1 MKKFTRRV
9 KIQEVFFDKESND
22 ISIHRNKSN
31 RPIYTENHE
40 VNNICNL
47 IEYLQP
53 EKTNIEDNLTKEERQ
68 ALEELTSND
77 NIIIKQADKSG
88 NFVLMDKN
96 FYRDVLV
103 LEGHLNS
110 NTYIKVASNEDNVV
124 MTNLKKLIKKTR
136 KLFNE
141 E

>member
-1 MKKFTRRV
+1 MRRA

-31 RPIYTENHE
+31 RPIFTVNHE

-47 IEYLQP
+47 TEYLQT
-53 EKTNIEDNLTKEERQ
+53 EKTNIEANLTMEERQ
-68 ALEELTSND
+68 ALEQLTSSD

-88 NFVLMDKN
+88 NFVLMDKH
-96 FYRDVLV
+96 FYQNVLV

-110 NTYIKVASNEDNVV
+110 NTYIKVASNKDNV
-124 MTNLKKLIKKTR
+124 MITNLKKFIKNMKTV
-136 KLFNE
+136 
-141 E
+141 

>member
-1 MKKFTRRV
+1 M

-31 RPIYTENHE
+31 RPIFTENHE

-53 EKTNIEDNLTKEERQ
+53 ERTIIQDNLTIDERH
-68 ALEELTSND
+68 ALKELTSNE

-88 NFVLMDKN
+88 NFVLMDKD
-96 FYRDVLV
+96 FYWDVLV

-110 NTYIKVASNEDNVV
+110 NSYMKVASNEDNVV
-124 MTNLKKLIKKTR
+124 MINLKNLSRNTKNL
-136 KLFNE
+136 
-141 E
+141 